1 MENFIIVLFKNKKKK
16 KIIKGYITE
25 KSANIKFN
33 NLISNNNVEFPMLFE
48 NYEPCEYEIA
58 LLSKVDGYQMPLFK
72 TDDMGRN
79 VNIFV
84 EGESEY
90 VIKRISN
97 YYIEELIL
105 DWRTN
110 KKITFSE
117 LVNIYIPKKDLKT
130 VSKLNNKIV
139 IQCNEDFNIFTL
151 KNEED
156 SERLLKTIESF
167 FIKNGRNDCIFI
179 RDLNTIHRKWLYD
192 ILEKNGFSR
201 KKLYRKH
208 TTFSKR
214 I

>member
-1 MENFIIVLFKNKKKK
+1 
-16 KIIKGYITE
+16 
-25 KSANIKFN
+25 
-33 NLISNNNVEFPMLFE
+33 
-48 NYEPCEYEIA
+48 
-58 LLSKVDGYQMPLFK
+58 
-72 TDDMGRN
+72 
-79 VNIFV
+79 
-84 EGESEY
+84 
-90 VIKRISN
+90 
-97 YYIEELIL
+97 
-105 DWRTN
+105 
-110 KKITFSE
+110 